1 MTFWLY
7 QPTKLITSSK
17 SIVTNDFNSGDI
29 FNILF
34 LMLSYLIYWM
44 KDNNMPKKNIFV
56 VICLLLGVLFIGSFM
71 TYKDEKILPD
81 KTSKKNIDYTNFN
94 TSLSID

>member
-7 QPTKLITSSK
+7 QPTKLVTSPK
-17 SIVTNDFNSGDI
+17 SIMFNDFNAGDI

-34 LMLSYLIYWM
+34 LVFSYLIYWM
-44 KDNNMPKKNIFV
+44 KENNMPKKNIFMA
-56 VICLLLGVLFIGSFM
+56 ICLLIGVFFIGSFL
-71 TYKDEKILPD
+71 TYKEESAD
-81 KTSKKNIDYTNFN
+81 KQYTKKNIDYTNFN

>member
-7 QPTKLITSSK
+7 QPTKLITSPK
-17 SIVTNDFNSGDI
+17 SIIFNDFNPGDI

-71 TYKDEKILPD
+71 TYKENNSIPAKN
-81 KTSKKNIDYTNFN
+81 SKKVDYTNFN